1 MIDIERICREAGG
14 TLTRLATG
22 HGRSGEAWVF
32 HVTDYYEQPTHSL
45 ARLCNAVLEEAAK
58 AAEAEK
64 NPDPR
69 YDVNRASNQGID
81 DAMKAIRALRL
92 PEQP

>member
-22 HGRSGEAWVF
+22 HGQSGEAWVF

-58 AAEAEK
+58 VCDTAAEAPWDETSDR
-64 NPDPR
+64 PS
-69 YDVNRASNQGID
+69 VNAGD
-81 DAMKAIRALRL
+81 CATFIRALRVSEK
-92 PEQP
+92 P